1 MTGPSRGG
9 RHRRLRL
16 AVAARCAVAT
26 LLGAAA
32 ITLALV
38 PGGARAAD
46 DLHLAQHLSFTDDSS
61 DAFPIRGRHLADA
74 KTGDGKATV
83 IFFGASNC
91 WNTNREAERLVSL
104 YPKYKDRVRFV
115 VVDVAHPS
123 EAQKPLVEKHY
134 EGAIPTVTVLA
145 PDGSVL
151 YDRAGETAAT
161 RGDAQPLA
169 ALIESALPK

>member
-1 MTGPSRGG
+1 MRAVT
-9 RHRRLRL
+9 RLVL
-16 AVAARCAVAT
+16 AALLAAS
-26 LLGAAA
+26 AAP
-32 ITLALV
+32 LAQ
-38 PGGARAAD
+38 AAD
-46 DLHLAQHLSFTDDSS
+46 DLHLAPGLSFTDDSS

-74 KTGDGKATV
+74 TTGDGKATV

-104 YPKYKDRVRFV
+104 YPKYEGRVRFV

-123 EAQKPLVEKHY
+123 DAQKSLVAKHY
-134 EGAIPTVTVLA
+134 HGAIPTIVVLA

-151 YDRAGETAAT
+151 YGRAGETAAT

-169 ALIESALPK
+169 ALIERALPR